1 MMGRAASPLNR
12 HGRVGRA
19 GVGAVTAA
27 LLGIALAGCTDP
39 DAGGATSSGDPA
51 PTTAATGTVTAAV
64 VVDDLDAPW
73 SIAFHGDTP
82 LISER
87 DSGRVLV
94 LSSDGSTRQLA
105 VVDGVTHGGEGGL
118 LGLAV
123 RDGTLYVYATR
134 GSENQILRYPLSR
147 AGTALGVGE
156 PEVLVDG
163 IPAGST
169 HNGGRLAFGP
179 DGMLYATTGDAG
191 DRESAQDPSSL
202 GGKILRV
209 TADGGV
215 PDDNPVPGSPV
226 WTLGHRNPQGLAW
239 GPDGTMYASEFGQN
253 TWDELN
259 VIEAGSNYGW
269 PEVEGRADVARFVD
283 PVQQWAPD
291 EASPSGIA
299 VHDEHLWISHLR
311 GSALRAV
318 PLDELSTS
326 TVHFAGEFGRI
337 RDALETPDGRL
348 WVLTN
353 NTDGRG
359 TPGAG
364 DDRVL
369 EVTVEDGS

>member
-1 MMGRAASPLNR
+1 MTGRAVPTLGR
-12 HGRVGRA
+12 HGRAGRVS
-19 GVGAVTAA
+19 VGAVTAA
-27 LLGIALAGCTDP
+27 LVGIALVGCTDP
-39 DAGGATSSGDPA
+39 VTGSAPSSGDPA
-51 PTTAATGTVTAAV
+51 PTAAAAESFESSV
-64 VVDDLDAPW
+64 VAEGLAAPW

-82 LISER
+82 VISER
-87 DSGRVLV
+87 DSGRVLT
-94 LSSDGSTRQLA
+94 LSSDGSTREITTVA
-105 VVDGVTHGGEGGL
+105 GVTHGGEGGL

-123 RDGTLYVYATR
+123 RDDALYVYATR
-134 GSENQILRYPLSR
+134 GSENQILRYPLSG
-147 AGTALGVGE
+147 AATGLGVGE

-239 GPDGTMYASEFGQN
+239 APDGTMYASEFGQN

-259 VIEAGSNYGW
+259 VIEAGNNYGW
-269 PEVEGRADVARFVD
+269 PEVEGRAGVAGFVD
-283 PVQQWAPD
+283 PVQQWTPE

-299 VHDEHLWISHLR
+299 VHDGHLWISHLR

-318 PLDELSTS
+318 PLDDLSAS

-337 RDALETPDGRL
+337 RDAVETPDGRL

-359 TPGAG
+359 TPRAG

-369 EVTVEDGS
+369 DVTVEAGS